1 MMTIELNKGELLWGG
16 HVHEGTKMPYAP
28 GFSTDL
34 HLTLDNQENYLL
46 LSNQGRV
53 VYSEQPFAFTVG
65 EDTLQIEPDGE
76 IIQHQAGS
84 TLREAYLYAMKT
96 FYPQQADHVEEE
108 LFRAPQFNTWIE
120 LIYNQNEQDILA
132 YAERIAAEGFPRGV
146 LMIDDNWQEDYGVW
160 RFHEGRFPHPKAMID
175 RLHEL
180 GFKVM
185 LWVCPFVSPDCLTFR
200 ELEAKGLFV
209 RRADGEVYITRW
221 WNGYSAVLD
230 LSRPADRDWFKAQMD
245 ELQSAYDIDG
255 FKFDAGGPQYYPA
268 DCLYHEPGAS
278 GCRQTQLFTLF
289 AAQYP
294 FSELRETCN
303 QPQYAAAERLCDK
316 AHSWNANG
324 LATLVPNSIAQS
336 VMGYQMICPD
346 MIGGGSYIDMTVYA
360 DRLDQELI
368 VRSTQASALLPMMQ
382 FSAAPWR
389 ILNEANYACCKKAV
403 ELHTRFADYIVET
416 VKASLTSREP
426 VVQPLEYAFPHQ
438 GLAHITQQYMLGDRL
453 LVAPVVEKG
462 AQTMKVTLPRGRW
475 IADDGQSYEG
485 GCQIEISTPLDRLPY
500 FVRQAQ

>member
-1 MMTIELNKGELLWGG
+1 MLTIELNPGELLWGG
-16 HVHEGTKMPYAP
+16 RVHEGTRMPYAP
-28 GFSTDL
+28 GFTADL
-34 HLTLDNQENYLL
+34 HQTLDNQESYLL

-53 VYSEQPFAFTVG
+53 VYSEQPFVFSVG
-65 EDTLQIEPDGE
+65 EGRLLIEPDAE
-76 IIQHQAGS
+76 ILQHQAGS
-84 TLREAYLYAMKT
+84 TLKEAYLYAMNT
-96 FYPQQADHVEEE
+96 FYPQQAEHVEEE

-160 RFHEGRFPHPKAMID
+160 RFHEGRFPHPKAMMD
-175 RLHEL
+175 RLHAL

-185 LWVCPFVSPDCLTFR
+185 LWVCPFVSPDSFTYR
-200 ELEAKGLFV
+200 ELQAQGLLV
-209 RRADGEVYITRW
+209 RQADGEPYIARW
-221 WNGYSAVLD
+221 WNGCSAVLD
-230 LSRPADRDWFKAQMD
+230 LSRPADWAWFKAQMD
-245 ELQSAYDIDG
+245 ELQSAYGVDG

-268 DCLYHEPGAS
+268 ACRYHEADAS
-278 GCRQTQLFTLF
+278 GCRQTQLFTQF

-303 QPQYAAAERLCDK
+303 QPQFAAAERLCDK
-316 AHSWNANG
+316 AHSWAENG

-336 VMGYQMICPD
+336 IMGYQMICPD
-346 MIGGGSYIDMTVYA
+346 MIGGGSFTDMQCDS

-368 VRSTQASALLPMMQ
+368 VRSAQASALLPMMQ

-389 ILNEANYACCKKAV
+389 VLDEAHYACCKQAV
-403 ELHTRFADYIVET
+403 SLHTRFADYIVDT

-438 GLAHITQQYMLGDRL
+438 GLAHVTQQFMLGSRL
-453 LVAPVVEKG
+453 MVAPVVEKG
-462 AQTMKVTLPRGRW
+462 VSSIRVTLPHGRW
-475 IADDGQSYEG
+475 TADDSQVYEG
-485 GCQIEISTPLDRLPY
+485 GREIEIAASLDRLPY
-500 FVRQAQ
+500 FLLAD

>member
-1 MMTIELNKGELLWGG
+1 MITIELKKGELLWGG
-16 HVHEGTKMPYAP
+16 RVHEGTKMPYAP
-28 GFSTDL
+28 GFTADL
-34 HLTLDNQENYLL
+34 HQPLGNQENFLL
-46 LSNQGRV
+46 LSNMGRV
-53 VYSEQPFAFTVG
+53 IYSDRPFVFTVG
-65 EDTLQIEPDGE
+65 EDKVFIEPDGE
-76 IIQHQAGS
+76 VIERQAGT
-84 TLREAYLYAMKT
+84 TLREAYLYAMNT
-96 FYPQQADHVEEE
+96 FYPQQAEHVEEE

-120 LIYNQNEQDILA
+120 LIYNQNQKDILA

-160 RFHEGRFPHPKAMID
+160 RFHEGRFPDPKGMMD

-200 ELEAKGLFV
+200 EMERDGLFV
-209 RRADGEVYITRW
+209 RRADGEVHIAHW

-230 LSRPADRDWFKAQMD
+230 LTRPADRDWFKAQMD
-245 ELQSAYDIDG
+245 YLQNTYGVDG
-255 FKFDAGGPQYYPA
+255 FKFDAGGPDYYPD
-268 DCLYHEPGAS
+268 DCKYHVPGAS
-278 GCRQTQLFTLF
+278 SWRQTQQFTLF

-316 AHSWNANG
+316 THSWTKNG
-324 LATLVPNSIAQS
+324 LATLIPNSIAQS
-336 VMGYQMICPD
+336 IMGYQMICPD
-346 MIGGGSYIDMTVYA
+346 MIGGGEYANMTENA

-389 ILNEANYACCKKAV
+389 ILNKDNYACCMKAV
-403 ELHTRFADYIVET
+403 DLHTRFADYIVRT
-416 VKASLTSREP
+416 VEASLTSREP

-438 GLAHITQQYMLGDRL
+438 GLAHVTQQFMLGEKL
-453 LVAPVVEKG
+453 MVAPVMEKG
-462 AQTMKVTLPRGRW
+462 AKTMKVTLPEGRW
-475 IADDGQSYEG
+475 TADDGQVYQG
-485 GCQIEISTPLDRLPY
+485 GREIEIATPIDRLP
-500 FVRQAQ
+500 FFTR